1 MALAGYSLSASDSS
15 TVASEG
21 RLNTGSGT
29 GYRGAQ
35 VSLVTGA
42 GSSASADGTAS
53 DTPPWMLWALAGAA
67 ILLVMKGRK

>member
-1 MALAGYSLSASDSS
+1 
-15 TVASEG
+15 VASEG

-42 GSSASADGTAS
+42 GSSASADGSAS
-53 DTPPWMLWALAGAA
+53 DTPPWMLYGLAAVA
-67 ILLVMKGRK
+67 VLLVLKGRK